1 MAESKFLKW
10 QDKTGDGIPD
20 VCEDLVPPAQIDP
33 CSVCKPNPG
42 AIVPDWRTKDVTEPF
57 INERECI
64 YQIAVVTN
72 RTSTGAENTSNETA
86 AEEALQEIYELHAS
100 DAMGGLLTFYNK
112 KDSAETRDTL
122 IQGLYPDDYYLGPP
136 HFIATTLQLLYSV
149 PIAVLDSL
157 PAADE
162 EDEERDDD
170 TPDPGTART
179 VSYEVTELFDK
190 IMTVRKGLHLY
201 NRYFKVSQFL
211 EGTNIFFEDMEKVF
225 NLEDYGDPGF
235 GSARSGNIMADILPQ
250 LESFLNTK
258 NIKMP
263 GIGWPGFQDSATKLT
278 FYFDKDY
285 KITQL
290 DVYTEGCG
298 PNKPITYK
306 KSVDTHLYPKSAF
319 QQPTAMAYLVR
330 LDEMIRDLTARSPL
344 PWVEFLLKHTYPKL
358 YVKDGSTIETGAT
371 AGSCIKNAL
380 MKEGKELGQD
390 LLDEAFS
397 LGDAIAYRF
406 HRNLCYKDQ
415 EKVLEEGRE
424 LGFFTIADPESA
436 DFKSNLLA
444 VAQERAFGEI
454 DTTSAGLCL
463 AVAQFGES
471 EATPNLDNL
480 WQQVVARMKMCGLMD
495 MMTEAIQCLFKGMSL
510 EEGLGMII
518 KAGLKGMGVQDFGA
532 MFILLPPE
540 KQAELNALVQQ
551 KLNSGDIFK
560 ETGALQ
566 ARSDADT
573 AAALEWNAA
582 DPNSPDLLPWN
593 DQRYIERQETRGR
606 SESAMRER
614 RTLVQTLDS
623 PGRGITVSGQPLNQ
637 DVVIEAY
644 ILALLDV
651 YKGFYLELIDI
662 LNQFPGAELVKTL
675 VAVFD
680 CPIPP
685 QGDSGGYDFIKS
697 EIDLPYCLN
706 INDIVLPRL
715 ENPFAWYPKNTDF
728 VGLLMDAAK
737 LAIQEMV
744 TRMLMQI
751 FLKICQTVSAAACK
765 GLEVLGDLM
774 QAPFSKDTL
783 KEIVKET
790 FCGPDSDDDTV
801 NEALV
806 ELVASLG
813 PGAIALADQQQAL
826 RFASDLS
833 SATTR
838 REFALAF
845 DGRPNPTLLK
855 IGMRL
860 INTEY
865 PDYKEGLSNEDD
877 LAAFFKGIGAAMP
890 LGARKQL
897 QDYAAGLDEDE
908 FVPANPN
915 LCATP
920 EQQEQFCE
928 IRSALLGDRASDAQK
943 ARLCVFPEP
952 NADLA
957 DILQTG
963 VGETIAASLPPIV
976 SQPGCDDGLL
986 PFEPAVAIQTAT
998 SVLDN
1003 DLEMLK
1009 IDFLEDMLGNG
1020 PGKRNWG
1027 MLNLILSDTRGAPL
1041 STHQRKKAWDFGWQQ
1056 NYVDFYVESAG
1067 RIWDPYASLEN
1078 QRGAYPTK
1086 VAEWLQYEINYG
1098 PLSDEGITSNNDFL
1112 GEYVYSTVTFKDKNF
1127 DGWMG
1132 NVNLLSLPD
1141 FGYNIKIDVD
1151 FEGENINWVALG
1163 RKKTPDATLEYRDN
1177 DSDQLSAPGGDNWGY
1192 GLDFEVFF
1200 ADLEKTVT
1208 PAAVAEKG
1216 ENATPTIHN
1225 VAGDNMRMKIYDVTK
1240 PSLAAAQIVA
1250 GSMSPTEAADFLEEA
1265 KDLLGTGEN
1274 RELKYEFLSIDNT
1287 LDDIDT
1293 SPYVNF
1299 LSTFIQHSDYSPPV
1313 VLLREMIEQN
1323 GGSITLPD
1331 AQTFYESTLEGLL
1344 DSFANAIVDNDAAF
1358 AYGATLETLTDDDLE
1373 YVIDSGQIPGASGGT
1388 PYDEIWI
1395 NDPEGLSRK
1404 IRNSDQILGIS
1415 KYQWEVKQGTPG
1427 YESNRVFYLDPDKF
1441 GGSYKSPPLYIAPL
1455 HDKGWFGLLDVL
1467 FPEQGACKPTRTD
1480 LVDFGDI
1487 QAKINK
1493 TYQQIPED
1501 ERLKLDRDCA
1511 IEVPYNRILQR
1522 PAVAGLE
1529 GIITAAIRIYA
1540 STHFIKSLATFT
1552 TIKPDFKTNFS
1563 SIYAS
1568 YIIEDMEE
1576 SFKDAQSGAA
1586 EFFTLFKDEE
1596 FWYAFLEQAVQ
1607 LYSRRVDGR
1616 QIKGDDSDS
1625 NADILDPPAN
1635 VLKALYTINAMQEEY
1650 EIPDRQALKD
1660 AKDNNDAGEF
1670 QTLRG
1675 YKGDKNLEAIQAT
1688 EEEAKLVLK
1697 ELVKEQLQIM
1707 GEKFIENLGII
1718 DLNPSIHD
1726 VAYYLLENLSEG
1738 SSLTIDGKEIKE
1750 EVSTNSALATSGE
1763 ENYTNGNELVTADGE
1778 NYVGFYHVNNGVY
1791 MEGEF
1796 HVPEDHGI
1804 LTPVANQII
1813 VPIGDVAPY
1822 ESVTAMT
1829 KPFTIEKYI
1838 AVEGVKYAPS
1848 DAVALISLNAG
1859 SANISTVYPGT
1870 LTEVTDELGK
1880 VVGLKGELGVRY
1892 GVELSVNIDGVRTSI
1907 AETEIDVLDL
1917 PINKFTSIDANS
1929 KILLCL
1935 INQLKDEDKFKL
1947 VYKYIFSLPKI
1958 VSTLAIYNDMAFL
1971 PSIGQISAPVDARTA
1986 AVQAAQDM
1994 LDETST
2000 ALIGLGTLF
2009 PPGLL
2014 LGAILKGIDPSSLVP
2029 APPWPPQKA
2038 PGKYVEDIEDGAL
2051 GATGVDGWVAAWR
2064 RQRGQG
2070 LFVLGWNQW
2079 DQVLMRNSKSRIKKI
2094 FKTYYNSANGM
2105 EDILSQIK
2113 GNDRASWTWAK
2124 NLKSRL
2130 KPSPG
2135 ADLLPWW
2142 KKRKLRSNPFDA
2154 KGNLCEKK

>member
-20 VCEDLVPPAQIDP
+20 VCQDLVPPAQIDP

-72 RTSTGAENTSNETA
+72 LTSTGAENTSNETA

-112 KDSAETRDTL
+112 KDSDETRDTL
-122 IQGLYPDDYYLGPP
+122 IQGLYPDNYYLGPP
-136 HFIATTLQLLYSV
+136 YFVATNLQLLYSV

-162 EDEERDDD
+162 EDEEREDD

-179 VSYEVTELFDK
+179 VSYEVTDLFDK

-397 LGDAIAYRF
+397 LGDAIAYKF

-415 EKVLEEGRE
+415 EEVLDEGLK

-495 MMTEAIQCLFKGMSL
+495 MMIEAIQCLFKGMSL
-510 EEGLGMII
+510 EEGLGMMI
-518 KAGLKGMGVQDFGA
+518 KAALEGMGVQDFGA
-532 MFILLPPE
+532 LFILLPPE

-560 ETGALQ
+560 ESGHLQ
-566 ARSDADT
+566 ALSDSDT
-573 AAALEWNAA
+573 AAALEWNAV

-593 DQRYIERQETRGR
+593 DQAYIDRQEQRGR
-606 SESAMRER
+606 EPSTRSR

-623 PGRGITVSGQPLNQ
+623 PGSGILVSRQPLNQ
-637 DVVIEAY
+637 NVVMQAY
-644 ILALLDV
+644 FSALLDL
-651 YKGFYLELIDI
+651 YKGFYLELIDL
-662 LNQFPGAELVKTL
+662 LNQFPGAEIIKTL
-675 VAVFD
+675 IAVFD
-680 CPIPP
+680 CPRPP
-685 QGDSGGYDFIKS
+685 DPATSDFDFIK
-697 EIDLPYCLN
+697 EKDLPYCMN

-728 VGLLMDAAK
+728 VGLLMNAAK

-855 IGMRL
+855 IAMRL

-865 PDYKEGLSNEDD
+865 TDYKEGLSNEDD
-877 LAAFFKGIGAAMP
+877 LAAFFKNIGAAMP
-890 LGARKQL
+890 LGARKQF

-943 ARLCVFPEP
+943 AHLCGPDATPEP
-952 NADLA
+952 NIDLA
-957 DILQTG
+957 NILQNG
-963 VGETIAASLPPIV
+963 PGKTIAASLPPIL

-986 PFEPAVAIQTAT
+986 PFEPAAAIQTAT

-1056 NYVDFYVESAG
+1056 NYVDFYVESDG
-1067 RIWDPYASLEN
+1067 DFWDPYADPAS
-1078 QRGAYPTK
+1078 QKGAYPIK
-1086 VAEWLQYEINYG
+1086 VAEWLREEINYG

-1112 GEYVYSTVTFKDKNF
+1112 ATDIASTVTFKNKNF
-1127 DGWMG
+1127 DGWRG

-1151 FEGENINWVALG
+1151 FENEKIDWIALG

-1177 DSDQLSAPGGDNWGY
+1177 DSNEFEHAPGSQDWGY

-1200 ADLEKTVT
+1200 ADLEKTIT
-1208 PAAVAEKG
+1208 PETAATQDP
-1216 ENATPTIHN
+1216 NALEPTIHN
-1225 VAGDNMRMKIYDVTK
+1225 VAGDNMRMKIYDITK
-1240 PSLAAAQIVA
+1240 PSLAAARTMA
-1250 GSMSPTEAADFLEEA
+1250 AEMERDEARDFIRETKE
-1265 KDLLGTGEN
+1265 KIKLGGEN

-1299 LSTFIQHSDYSPPV
+1299 LSTFIQHSNYSPPV

-1344 DSFANAIVDNDAAF
+1344 DSFANTIVDNDAAF

-1395 NDPEGLSRK
+1395 TDPAGLSRK

-1487 QAKINK
+1487 QSKINK
-1493 TYQQIPED
+1493 TYQHIPED

-1552 TIKPDFKTNFS
+1552 AIKPDFKTNFS

-1576 SFKDAQSGAA
+1576 SFKDAQSGFA

-1616 QIKGDDSDS
+1616 QIKGDDSDA

-1660 AKDNNDAGEF
+1660 AKDNNDAGPA
-1670 QTLRG
+1670 QSLRG

-1726 VAYYLLENLSEG
+1726 VAYYLLENLCEG

-1750 EVSTNSALATSGE
+1750 EVSTNSDLATTGE

-1778 NYVGFYHVNNGVY
+1778 NYVGFYHVHDGVY

-1804 LTPVANQII
+1804 LTPVSNQII

-1822 ESVTAMT
+1822 ESVTDTT

-1838 AVEGVKYAPS
+1838 AIKGVKYAPS
-1848 DAVALISLNAG
+1848 AAVALISQNDG
-1859 SANISTVYPGT
+1859 SVNISTVYPGT

-1917 PINKFTSIDANS
+1917 PINKFTSIEGDS

-1971 PSIGQISAPVDARTA
+1971 PSIGQISVPVSSWSANPNLSD
-1986 AVQAAQDM
+1986 
-1994 LDETST
+1994 L
-2000 ALIGLGTLF
+2000 
-2009 PPGLL
+2009 PGSYRSDSE
-2014 LGAILKGIDPSSLVP
+2014 LK
-2029 APPWPPQKA
+2029 
-2038 PGKYVEDIEDGAL
+2038 PGQI
-2051 GATGVDGWVAAWR
+2051 GWVPGRR
-2064 RQRGQG
+2064 RQRGLG

-2105 EDILSQIK
+2105 EDILAQIK

>member
-42 AIVPDWRTKDVTEPF
+42 AIVPDWRTKEVTEPF

-64 YQIAVVTN
+64 YQIAIVTN
-72 RTSTGAENTSNETA
+72 LTSTGAENTSNETA

-100 DAMGGLLTFYNK
+100 DAMGGLLAFYNK
-112 KDSAETRDTL
+112 KDSDETRDTL

-136 HFIATTLQLLYSV
+136 YFVATTLQLLYSV

-162 EDEERDDD
+162 EDEERSEI
-170 TPDPGTART
+170 TPDPEIARI

-211 EGTNIFFEDMEKVF
+211 EGTNIFFEDMGKVF

-235 GSARSGNIMADILPQ
+235 GSTRSANIMADILPQ

-285 KITQL
+285 KIVQL
-290 DVYTEGCG
+290 DVYTAGCG
-298 PNKPITYK
+298 PDKPITYK

-319 QQPTAMAYLVR
+319 QQPTAMAYLTR
-330 LDEMIRDLTARSPL
+330 LDEMVRDLTARSPV
-344 PWVEFLLKHTYPKL
+344 PWVAFLLKHTYPKL
-358 YVKDGSTIETGAT
+358 YVKDGSTIETDAT

-397 LGDAIAYRF
+397 LGDAIAYKF

-415 EKVLEEGRE
+415 QKVLDEGTN
-424 LGFFTIADPESA
+424 LGFFTLADPEST

-454 DTTSAGLCL
+454 DSTAAGLCL
-463 AVAQFGES
+463 SIAQFEES
-471 EATPNLDNL
+471 ETTSNLDNL
-480 WQQVVARMKMCGLMD
+480 WRQVVARMKLCGLVD
-495 MMTEAIQCLFKGMSL
+495 MMMEAIQCLFKGMSL

-518 KAGLKGMGVQDFGA
+518 KAALKGMGVQDFGA
-532 MFILLPPE
+532 LFILLPSE

-566 ARSDADT
+566 ASSDADT
-573 AAALEWNAA
+573 AAALRWNAA
-582 DPNSPDLLPWN
+582 DPNSPDLLPWH
-593 DQRYIERQETRGR
+593 DQRYIERQNTRDR
-606 SESAMRER
+606 SEKAMRQR

-623 PGRGITVSGQPLNQ
+623 PGSGITVAGQPLNQ
-637 DVVIEAY
+637 DVVMEAY

-651 YKGFYLELIDI
+651 YSGFYLELIDI
-662 LNQFPGAELVKTL
+662 LNQFPGAEIVKTL

-685 QGDSGGYDFIKS
+685 QGDSSGYDFIKS
-697 EIDLPYCLN
+697 ERDLPYCMN

-715 ENPFAWYPKNTDF
+715 ENPFAWYPKNIDF
-728 VGLLMDAAK
+728 VGLFMEAAK
-737 LAIQEMV
+737 IAIQEMV

-751 FLKICQTVSAAACK
+751 FLKICQTVSDAACK
-765 GLEVLGDLM
+765 GLEVFGDLI
-774 QAPFSKDTL
+774 QAPFSQDTL
-783 KEIVKET
+783 KELVKET
-790 FCGPDSDDDTV
+790 FCGPDSDDDAA
-801 NEALV
+801 NQALV

-826 RFASDLS
+826 QFASDLS

-845 DGRPNPTLLK
+845 DGRPPAALLK

-865 PDYKEGLSNEDD
+865 TDYKEGLSSEDD

-943 ARLCVFPEP
+943 AHLCASPEL
-952 NADLA
+952 NTDLA
-957 DILQTG
+957 DILQ
-963 VGETIAASLPPIV
+963 VGPSQTIAGSLPPIL

-986 PFEPAVAIQTAT
+986 PFEPAASIVTAT

-1020 PGKRNWG
+1020 PGKSNWG
-1027 MLNLILSDTRGAPL
+1027 MLNLVLSDTQGTPL
-1041 STHQRKKAWDFGWQQ
+1041 STHQRKQRWDFGKQ
-1056 NYVDFYVESAG
+1056 NYVDFYV
-1067 RIWDPYASLEN
+1067 PSLGLPGN
-1078 QRGAYPTK
+1078 PFAITNLQKGAYPIK
-1086 VAEWLQYEINYG
+1086 VAEWLREEIDYG
-1098 PLSDEGITSNNDFL
+1098 PLSDEGMNSNNDF
-1112 GEYVYSTVTFKDKNF
+1112 EDKKIESTKTFAEKKF
-1127 DGWMG
+1127 DGWG

-1151 FEGENINWVALG
+1151 FENEKIDWVALG
-1163 RKKTPDATLEYRDN
+1163 RKKTPDATLEYRN
-1177 DSDQLSAPGGDNWGY
+1177 NAASDSVDPEDGPWNY
-1192 GLDFEVFF
+1192 GVDFEIFI
-1200 ADLEKTVT
+1200 ADLEKTIT
-1208 PAAVAEKG
+1208 PAERTAKG
-1216 ENATPTIHN
+1216 ADATPTIHN
-1225 VAGDNMRMKIYDVTK
+1225 VAGDNMRIKIYDITRSVDIGAILNA
-1240 PSLAAAQIVA
+1240 SFLQVDDAQALLDSV
-1250 GSMSPTEAADFLEEA
+1250 MSTLPLV
-1265 KDLLGTGEN
+1265 EN
-1274 RELKYEFLSIDNT
+1274 KELKYEFLSIDNT
-1287 LDDIDT
+1287 LDDIDI

-1299 LSTFIQHSDYSPPV
+1299 LSTFLQHSDYSPPV
-1313 VLLREMIEQN
+1313 VLLREIIEQN
-1323 GGSITLPD
+1323 GGSITLPE
-1331 AQTFYESTLEGLL
+1331 AQTFYESVLEGLL
-1344 DSFANAIVDNDAAF
+1344 DSFANAIADNDAAF
-1358 AYGATLETLTDDDLE
+1358 DYGASLETLTSDDLN
-1373 YVIDSGQIPGASGGT
+1373 YVIDSGQISGVAGGT
-1388 PYDEIWI
+1388 SYADAEIP
-1395 NDPEGLSRK
+1395 DPDNPSSSRK
-1404 IRNSDQILGIS
+1404 LKNGDQILGIS
-1415 KYQWEVKQGTPG
+1415 EYQWKVKQGEQG

-1441 GGSYKSPPLYIAPL
+1441 GGSYKSPPLYIAPP
-1455 HDKGWFGLLDVL
+1455 HDKGWLGLVDVL

-1493 TYQQIPED
+1493 TYQHIPED

-1540 STHFIKSLATFT
+1540 SMHFIKSMATFT

-1576 SFKDAQSGAA
+1576 SFKDAQSGFA

-1616 QIKGDDSDS
+1616 QIRGDDSDA

-1635 VLKALYTINAMQEEY
+1635 VLKALYTINSMQEEY

-1660 AKDNNDAGEF
+1660 AKDNNDAGPL
-1670 QTLRG
+1670 QSLRS
-1675 YKGDKNLEAIQAT
+1675 YKGDKSLEAIQAT

-1718 DLNPSIHD
+1718 DLSPSIHD

-1750 EVSTNSALATSGE
+1750 EISTNSDLATIGE
-1763 ENYTNGNELVTADGE
+1763 ENYTNGNELVTATGE
-1778 NYVGFYHVNNGVY
+1778 NYIGFYHVHDGVY
-1791 MEGEF
+1791 IEGEF
-1796 HVPEDHGI
+1796 HVPEDHGVLI
-1804 LTPVANQII
+1804 PVANQVI

-1822 ESVTAMT
+1822 GSVAATT

-1838 AVEGVKYAPS
+1838 AVEGAKYAPS
-1848 DAVALISLNAG
+1848 DAVALISLNDG
-1859 SANISTVYPGT
+1859 SDNISTVYPGT
-1870 LTEVTDELGK
+1870 LTEVTDANGK
-1880 VVGLKGELGVRY
+1880 VVGLEGELGVRY
-1892 GVELSVNIDGVRTSI
+1892 GVEFSVNIGGVKTPVV
-1907 AETEIDVLDL
+1907 EVEIDVLDL

-1935 INQLKDEDKFKL
+1935 INKLKDNDKFKL
-1947 VYKYIFSLPKI
+1947 IYRYIFSLPKV
-1958 VSTLAIYNDMAFL
+1958 VSTLAIYNDMGFL
-1971 PSIGQISAPVDARTA
+1971 PSIGEISVPE
-1986 AVQAAQDM
+1986 QASTS
-1994 LDETST
+1994 LDFTPDLEN
-2000 ALIGLGTLF
+2000 L
-2009 PPGLL
+2009 PGRYVS
-2014 LGAILKGIDPSSLVP
+2014 DPSDMELQDGQIGWVTPSRRS
-2029 APPWPPQKA
+2029 
-2038 PGKYVEDIEDGAL
+2038 GAL
-2051 GATGVDGWVAAWR
+2051 G
-2064 RQRGQG
+2064 
-2070 LFVLGWNQW
+2070 FFSLGWKEW

-2105 EDILSQIK
+2105 EDILTQLK
-2113 GNDRASWTWAK
+2113 DNDRPSWTWAR

-2130 KPSPG
+2130 KPLPG

-2142 KKRKLRSNPFDA
+2142 KKRKLRSSPFDA